1 MHLQRP
7 KPHEAKKMTD
17 LKGEIENSIVI
28 AGAFNSLL
36 SIMSKTTKQ
45 KINKEIEN
53 LWKTESQ
60 LDFMTST
67 CGTN

>member
-1 MHLQRP
+1 
-7 KPHEAKKMTD
+7 MTD
-17 LKGEIENSIVI
+17 LKGEIENSVVI

-53 LWKTESQ
+53 LWKTKSQ